1 MRYLLAGVLM
11 VVAAGAC
18 RAESPGLNPVRLGM
32 SEEEVDEAFGCPD
45 NSNFFFGMG
54 GYANYRR
61 VDWLGGE
68 QMTHVVFDA
77 QFRAVS
83 FSTRYSPFAAT
94 PPWLAALH
102 STAVPAGK

>member
-1 MRYLLAGVLM
+1 MRYMVAGVLV

-18 RAESPGLNPVRLGM
+18 RAESPNLNPVRPRM
-32 SEEEVDEAFGCPD
+32 SETEVNAVLGRPD
-45 NSNFFFGMG
+45 NGNFFFNMG
-54 GYANYRR
+54 GYANYRQ

-77 QFRAVS
+77 ELRAVS
-83 FSTRYSPFAAT
+83 FSTRYSPFAVT

-102 STAVPAGK
+102 SAAVPVGK